1 MITDLA
7 IDQAL
12 IELKRTEY
20 HLLALRSE
28 RRKIKEAELS
38 QMHAAPA
45 RSGEF
50 TEAEIAKAISAP
62 YVNPYRKLGKFHAAA
77 KRASLDLT
85 RKLADLRAGR

>member
-1 MITDLA
+1 MITDHA

-28 RRKIKEAELS
+28 RRMALAEGTVS
-38 QMHAAPA
+38 C
-45 RSGEF
+45 
-50 TEAEIAKAISAP
+50 SAP
-62 YVNPYRKLGKFHAAA
+62 GRGDWIYFRSKHHAAA

>member
-1 MITDLA
+1 MITDLT

-20 HLLALRSE
+20 HLMALRSE
-28 RRKIKEAELS
+28 RRMALAEGKVGCS
-38 QMHAAPA
+38 TPGRGDWSYFRSKHHAA
-45 RSGEF
+45 
-50 TEAEIAKAISAP
+50 
-62 YVNPYRKLGKFHAAA
+62 V